1 MDGDAL
7 STTCFSLGLKKG
19 MQLVEQT
26 DGVEA
31 IFVSD
36 DGTIT
41 CSSGINRDDSI
52 QFHAS
57 CFRVLKNSA

>member
-1 MDGDAL
+1 
-7 STTCFSLGLKKG
+7 

-52 QFHAS
+52 QFHLIPD
-57 CFRVLKNSA
+57 FRVLKNSA